1 MLRIARAGSD
11 EVPPCTKTSIDVPAQ
26 ISGKTSCGKRIGRAK
41 EHHACMDASVMAHYR
56 TAALL
61 TVDTQVDT
69 LASAAFLKWV
79 VL

>member
-1 MLRIARAGSD
+1 
-11 EVPPCTKTSIDVPAQ
+11 
-26 ISGKTSCGKRIGRAK
+26 
-41 EHHACMDASVMAHYR
+41 MDASVMAHYR